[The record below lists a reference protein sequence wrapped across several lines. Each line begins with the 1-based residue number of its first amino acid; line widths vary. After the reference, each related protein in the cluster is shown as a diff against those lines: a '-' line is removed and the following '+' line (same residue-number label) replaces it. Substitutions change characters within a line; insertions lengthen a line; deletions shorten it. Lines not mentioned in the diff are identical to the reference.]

1 MTCYLFII
9 SAMIIFIIAK
19 NKNNIMLRW
28 AIRKNHIKIFIQPIV
43 DAHDKSIVGG
53 EILLRWIDDKKRS
66 TPPEKF
72 IAMAEKNNL
81 LLDLTELSLLKLAN
95 QLMAKKTNRKFI
107 FFVNINASQ
116 IKNKRLID
124 ICECFMKKINTSM
137 TTLVLE
143 LTEHEF
149 IFIDDN
155 VKKNLYAIR
164 NMGIKIALDDFGSKN
179 SNLIYLLEFIPDYIK
194 IDKSFIQSLNNI
206 EAAKYIIEELE
217 VLSKKLSIK
226 TIAEGVEC
234 KEQLTELNRIG
245 VDYIQGYFFG
255 KANYYKSFFKGLHS
269 E

>member
-1 MTCYLFII
+1 MSYYLFII
-9 SAMIIFIIAK
+9 SVIITLLILK
-19 NKNNIMLRW
+19 NKNNIILRW
-28 AIRKNHIKIFIQPIV
+28 AIRKNHIKTFIQPIV
-43 DAHDKSIVGG
+43 DAHDNSILGG
-53 EILLRWIDDKKRS
+53 EILLRWVDDKKRS
-66 TPPEKF
+66 IPPEKF

-81 LLDLTELSLLKLAN
+81 LFNLTELSLLKIAN
-95 QLMAKKTNRKFI
+95 QLVLKKTNMELV

-137 TTLVLE
+137 ITLVLE

-149 IFIDDN
+149 IFIDNN
-155 VKKNLYAIR
+155 VKKNLHTIK

-194 IDKSFIQSLNNI
+194 IDKSFIQSINNI
-206 EAAKYIIEELE
+206 DAAKYVVEELD

-255 KANYYKSFFKGLHS
+255 KATHYKSFFKDLHH